1 MLLNCCCRFF
11 QSSPGIIYRISIL
24 DFSLFGYF
32 FHPSSLLIQTFK
44 NLSRFNHTF
53 FFSFLASLFPQSFSR
68 HLPTQT
74 IILLVQVDVSII
86 RLVCALCYFH
96 FSDFSFH
103 LYVRVF
109 FVFRFVLSFLLH
121 SAGHLVCV
129 YVSYVLH
136 YSSPHVS
143 HYCTCICTYLSV
155 SLSILLVHH
164 HTCIRIMLLCSI

>member
-1 MLLNCCCRFF
+1 MGIFF
-11 QSSPGIIYRISIL
+11 TLAPCSFRLSKICLVLIT
-24 DFSLFGYF
+24 LFF
-32 FHPSSLLIQTFK
+32 L
-44 NLSRFNHTF
+44 
-53 FFSFLASLFPQSFSR
+53 FLASLFPQSFSR

-103 LYVRVF
+103 LYVCVF

-164 HTCIRIMLLCSI
+164 HTYIRIMLLCSI